1 MFSFLLLL
9 SIKYVILMCELKYT
23 YYEGK
28 IQSFKCSEC
37 HTKPVSQLQ
46 TAGLGKID
54 PDQNGGFQYGEP
66 ADSLV
71 DIIAAPFRRALATK
85 PRRIAAVSILCMTV
99 ITYLF

>member
-1 MFSFLLLL
+1 M
-9 SIKYVILMCELKYT
+9 
-23 YYEGK
+23 
-28 IQSFKCSEC
+28 
-37 HTKPVSQLQ
+37 PRAWQ
-46 TAGLGKID
+46 TRGV

-66 ADSLV
+66 ADSFA